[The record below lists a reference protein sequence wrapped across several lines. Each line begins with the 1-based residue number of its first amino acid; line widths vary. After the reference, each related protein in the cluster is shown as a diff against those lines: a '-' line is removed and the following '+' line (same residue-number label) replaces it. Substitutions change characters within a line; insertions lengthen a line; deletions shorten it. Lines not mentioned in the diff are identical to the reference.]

1 VATAV
6 ARPFRPRWLAN
17 DLGVLAPDGAARSAR
32 RADRDLDLS
41 QSASAV
47 AAAADGQLDRTAT
60 VRITIGPVRISSV
73 AGTVWI
79 AHIGISGAFRYR
91 VGRRGAD
98 RIRDWIASDKQHS
111 TLEAV
116 VVSASVGSS
125 ESLVSADETYAPT
138 APRGFWVQLAGWLGV
153 CALPVLVA
161 LYVGATTFGGGTFI
175 PWRPIMV
182 DLEVYR
188 RSGQVLL
195 AGGNFYDLPG
205 PLQFLYPPFAAVLA
219 VPLALLQSTV
229 VQLGWTAAGAV
240 ALVAILHRFGLTGWL
255 LSLAGTAAVYVV
267 EPVVQTLAFGQL
279 GIFLVALVVL
289 DLAPGPRVFPRRL
302 LPEGVLTAIATAI
315 KLTPA
320 IFVLYLLVVR
330 KFRAFWVAVLTGIVV
345 TLISAAIVPA
355 ASYEFWT
362 RLAHGDTG
370 LGHSIIYYTNQSVM
384 ADIVRIFGLGRV
396 PAIIGLVL
404 SCAVAVAGVWAAA
417 LWHRLG
423 DIRFAVNLCGIAG
436 LLASPVSWLHH
447 FVWVVPLAMSLLERR
462 PVSPRS
468 LPVWYLALGW
478 LFVGWVVVAP
488 FTGLPNGADVEL
500 QWSWSQ
506 HLLASI
512 TTVVGLALVA
522 GAIIIARP
530 RVLTIFAR
538 LDSKEIT
545 STVG

>member
-1 VATAV
+1 V
-6 ARPFRPRWLAN
+6 
-17 DLGVLAPDGAARSAR
+17 
-32 RADRDLDLS
+32 
-41 QSASAV
+41 ASA
-47 AAAADGQLDRTAT
+47 A
-60 VRITIGPVRISSV
+60 
-73 AGTVWI
+73 
-79 AHIGISGAFRYR
+79 
-91 VGRRGAD
+91 
-98 RIRDWIASDKQHS
+98 IR
-111 TLEAV
+111 
-116 VVSASVGSS
+116 SS
-125 ESLVSADETYAPT
+125 ESLVSATDTSAAT
-138 APRGFWVQLAGWLGV
+138 LQKGFWVRLAGWLGV

-161 LYVGATTFGGGTFI
+161 LYVGATTFDGSSFI

-188 RSGQVLL
+188 RAGSVLL

-219 VPLALLQSTV
+219 VPLALLPATM
-229 VQLGWTAAGAV
+229 VQIGWTVAGAL

-255 LSLAGTAAVYVV
+255 LSLAGAAVVYVV

-289 DLAPGPRVFPRRL
+289 DLAPGPRVFTRRL
-302 LPEGVLTAIATAI
+302 LSEGMLTAVAAAI

-320 IFVLYLLVVR
+320 IFVVYLLVVR
-330 KFRAFWVAVLTGIVV
+330 KFRAFWVAVV
-345 TLISAAIVPA
+345 TCIAITLASAAIVPA
-355 ASYEFWT
+355 ASYQFWT

-370 LGHSIIYYTNQSVM
+370 LGHSIIYYTNQSVL
-384 ADIVRIFGLGRV
+384 ADIVRTFGLGPE

-404 SCAVAVAGVWAAA
+404 SSAVAAAGVWAAA

-423 DIRFAVNLCGIAG
+423 DVRLAVNLCGVAG

-468 LPVWYLALGW
+468 LPFWYLALGW
-478 LFVGWVVVAP
+478 LFVGWVVMAP
-488 FTGLPNGADVEL
+488 FMGLPNGADVEL

-512 TTVVGLALVA
+512 TTVVGLALLA
-522 GAIIIARP
+522 GAIIVARP

-538 LDSKEIT
+538 RDSKKIAAT
-545 STVG
+545 R

>member
-1 VATAV
+1 MV
-6 ARPFRPRWLAN
+6 
-17 DLGVLAPDGAARSAR
+17 GAA
-32 RADRDLDLS
+32 
-41 QSASAV
+41 
-47 AAAADGQLDRTAT
+47 
-60 VRITIGPVRISSV
+60 I
-73 AGTVWI
+73 
-79 AHIGISGAFRYR
+79 
-91 VGRRGAD
+91 
-98 RIRDWIASDKQHS
+98 K
-111 TLEAV
+111 
-116 VVSASVGSS
+116 SS
-125 ESLVSADETYAPT
+125 ESLVNATGTDAATDQKGLLV
-138 APRGFWVQLAGWLGV
+138 RLAGWLAI
-153 CALPVLVA
+153 CTPAVLVA
-161 LYVGATTFGGGTFI
+161 LYVGATTFDGTFI

-188 RSGQVLL
+188 RAGSVLL
-195 AGGNFYDLPG
+195 TGGNFYDLPG

-219 VPLALLQSTV
+219 VPLALLPATL
-229 VQLGWTAAGAV
+229 VQIGWTAAGAV

-255 LSLAGTAAVYVV
+255 LSLASAALVYVV

-279 GIFLVALVVL
+279 GIFLVALIVL
-289 DLAPGPRVFPRRL
+289 DLAPGPRMFPRRL
-302 LPEGVLTAIATAI
+302 LPEGLLTGVASAI

-320 IFVLYLLVVR
+320 IFVVYLLVVR
-330 KFRAFWVAVLTGIVV
+330 KFRAFGVAVVTGLVV
-345 TLISAAIVPA
+345 TLVSVAIQPA

-384 ADIVRIFGLGRV
+384 ADIVRMFGLGPE

-404 SCAVAVAGVWAAA
+404 SCAVAAAGVWAAA
-417 LWHRLG
+417 LWHQLG
-423 DIRFAVNLCGIAG
+423 DVRLAVNICGVAG

-468 LPVWYLALGW
+468 LPLWYLALGW

-512 TTVVGLALVA
+512 TTVLGLALLA
-522 GAIIIARP
+522 GAISIARP

-538 LDSKEIT
+538 RPARGSV
-545 STVG
+545 SRRGR

>member
-1 VATAV
+1 
-6 ARPFRPRWLAN
+6 
-17 DLGVLAPDGAARSAR
+17 
-32 RADRDLDLS
+32 
-41 QSASAV
+41 
-47 AAAADGQLDRTAT
+47 
-60 VRITIGPVRISSV
+60 
-73 AGTVWI
+73 
-79 AHIGISGAFRYR
+79 
-91 VGRRGAD
+91 
-98 RIRDWIASDKQHS
+98 
-111 TLEAV
+111 
-116 VVSASVGSS
+116 VVSAAIRSS
-125 ESLVSADETYAPT
+125 ESLVSATETSAAT
-138 APRGFWVQLAGWLGV
+138 LQKGFWVRLAGWLGV

-161 LYVGATTFGGGTFI
+161 LYVGATTFDGSFFI

-188 RSGQVLL
+188 RAGSVLL

-219 VPLALLQSTV
+219 VPLALLPATM
-229 VQLGWTAAGAV
+229 VQIGWTAAGAL

-255 LSLAGTAAVYVV
+255 LSLAGAAVVYVV
-267 EPVVQTLAFGQL
+267 EPVVQTLVFGQL

-302 LPEGVLTAIATAI
+302 LPEGMLTAVAAAI

-320 IFVLYLLVVR
+320 IFVVYLLVVR
-330 KFRAFWVAVLTGIVV
+330 KFRAFWVAVVTGIVI
-345 TLISAAIVPA
+345 TLASAAIVPA
-355 ASYEFWT
+355 ASYQFWT

-370 LGHSIIYYTNQSVM
+370 LGHSIIYYTNQSVL
-384 ADIVRIFGLGRV
+384 ANIVRIFGLGPE

-404 SCAVAVAGVWAAA
+404 SCAVAAAGVWGAA

-423 DIRFAVNLCGIAG
+423 DVRLAVNLCGVAG

-447 FVWVVPLAMSLLERR
+447 FVWVVPLAMSLPERR

-468 LPVWYLALGW
+468 LPFWYLALGW
-478 LFVGWVVVAP
+478 LFVGWVVMAP
-488 FTGLPNGADVEL
+488 FMGLPNGADVEF

-512 TTVVGLALVA
+512 TTVIGLALLA

-538 LDSKEIT
+538 RDSKKIAPT
-545 STVG
+545 R